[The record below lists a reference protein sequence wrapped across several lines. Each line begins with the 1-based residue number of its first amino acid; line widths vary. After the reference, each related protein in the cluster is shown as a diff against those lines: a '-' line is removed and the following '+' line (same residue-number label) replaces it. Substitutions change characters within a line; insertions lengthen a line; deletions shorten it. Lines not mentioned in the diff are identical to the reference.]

1 MSIPMALPALSA
13 QEQEHSERLVERI
26 RAEIDRC
33 QGWISF
39 ERFMEMALYEPGLGY
54 YSAGAVKLGAGGDFI
69 TAPEISPLFSR
80 CLANQCAQIFEH
92 LAADGASPTRSGSAS
107 AGILELGAGS
117 GVMAADI
124 LLELAALDR
133 LPEHYDILEV
143 SADLR
148 ERQQA
153 TLAQRAPAQ
162 LSRVRWLDRL
172 PQGFRGVVLANEVL
186 DALPVQRFRIRGEQ
200 VYALGVTWQLGR
212 LDGSEVPA
220 DAALETAVRGIEA
233 AVGERL
239 PDGYCSEINLR
250 LGPWIAGL
258 GGALREGVALCIDY
272 GLPRRQF
279 YRPERSEG
287 TLLCH
292 FRQRYHDDPLV
303 HVGLQDIG
311 AWVDFTAVAEAAG
324 EAGLELAGFTTQA
337 HFLIGNGLERFLAPY
352 GKHPGEGEDLA
363 ARVQLSRQAMVLT
376 LPGEMGERF
385 KAIAL
390 AANFSAPLQGFQ
402 VRDLSGS
409 L

>member
-1 MSIPMALPALSA
+1 MTLPALSA
-13 QEQEHSERLVERI
+13 QEQAHSERLVERV
-26 RAEIDRC
+26 RGEIERC

-54 YSAGAVKLGAGGDFI
+54 YSAGAVKLGAGGDFV

-80 CLANQCAQIFEH
+80 CLANQCVQVFEH
-92 LAADGASPTRSGSAS
+92 LGSGGEDPARVGGAG

-124 LLELAALDR
+124 LLELAAQNR
-133 LPEHYDILEV
+133 VPEHYDILEV

-148 ERQQA
+148 ERQRA
-153 TLAQRAPAQ
+153 TLSERAPE
-162 LSRVRWLDRL
+162 LLTRVRWLDRL

-186 DALPVQRFRIRGEQ
+186 DALPVQRFRIRGGQ
-200 VYALGVTWQLGR
+200 VHALGVTWQLGR

-220 DAALETAVRGIEA
+220 GAALEAAVRGIEA
-233 AVGERL
+233 ALGEPL

-250 LGPWIAGL
+250 LAPWIAGI
-258 GGALREGVALCIDY
+258 GDALDEGVALCIDY

-324 EAGLELAGFTTQA
+324 ETGLELAGFTTQA
-337 HFLIGNGLERFLAPY
+337 HFLIGNGLERFLAP
-352 GKHPGEGEDLA
+352 GGEDEDLA
-363 ARVQLSRQAMVLT
+363 ARVQLSRQAMLLT

-385 KAIAL
+385 KVIGL

-402 VRDLSGS
+402 VRDLSDS